1 MVICRHL
8 LFNPPVVSSSF
19 GTLVGTLVWLPE
31 FSEVGFLL
39 TEGVTAPNNVNAL
52 PITNNRFG
60 VLDDDDFDDL
70 PFLIIGTAVCD
81 VIPGNG
87 RV

>member
-1 MVICRHL
+1 M
-8 LFNPPVVSSSF
+8 
-19 GTLVGTLVWLPE
+19 
-31 FSEVGFLL
+31 GFLL

-70 PFLIIGTAVCD
+70 PFLIIGTAVC
-81 VIPGNG
+81 VFIPGNKKSVSRKMNEG
-87 RV
+87 REIVRD